1 MTETTTPKGERHTPG
16 PWLCAAAPSSIVGWP
31 VVGRQGRSICNLS
44 WIAKKPPMATDGQ
57 YAALKAE
64 THANGRLIAAAPD
77 LLAALVSAADML
89 DIADSYLSFAPG
101 SMGGIQMKEARDQA
115 RAAIR
120 KARGGE

>member
-1 MTETTTPKGERHTPG
+1 MTDQPKDEAFTAGHAEDCTAKPDDEPMMGFGLAGGGYQRR
-16 PWLCAAAPSSIVGWP
+16 IV
-31 VVGRQGRSICNLS
+31 
-44 WIAKKPPMATDGQ
+44 A
-57 YAALKAE
+57 
-64 THANGRLIAAAPD
+64 D

-120 KARGGE
+120 KARGDE